1 MTAHAEQSLS
11 FRIAGRD
18 YALPLL
24 QTREIVLLP
33 PLTLVPTTPPYI
45 LGVFNLVGPGAV
57 PLKVAI
63 RETGG
68 TPVPLPEPV
77 ARGTIERLFR
87 VGLYHLPSAALDFV
101 KYPCTI
107 DGRRFHKATGFR
119 PIFNLEDTFSS
130 VRH

>member
-1 MTAHAEQSLS
+1 MMQFIHEEDLAEA
-11 FRIAGRD
+11 IAR
-18 YALPLL
+18 
-24 QTREIVLLP
+24 
-33 PLTLVPTTPPYI
+33 TLETGVR
-45 LGVFNLVGPGAV
+45 GVFNVVGPGAV

-68 TPVPLPEPV
+68 MAVPLPEIG
-77 ARGTIERLFR
+77 ARAVIDRLFR

-107 DGRRFHKATGFR
+107 DWRRFQQATKFK
-119 PIFNLEDTFSS
+119 PLFSLEDTFSS